1 MAKKPTDFTDEKS
14 LVEEALT
21 AAKER
26 SQEWSESASSL
37 ANETGQIMTERDQL
51 DSKFK
56 ALQDELK
63 YRDEKR
69 RDISDKLDR
78 CPPHLLNESGIAE
91 AMTRLLGEKGYDPK
105 FFTREKKGTEDHF
118 IVKNPRLLNQAR
130 EIGQTM
136 GVLVFSPKYDRVVID
151 AVKLKEMIQPL
162 FNDKN
167 TQVAIKDRPAK
178 IEAMWEPQL
187 AADEDRLRNMS
198 GYFQRLVEKADALHV
213 RALR

>member
-1 MAKKPTDFTDEKS
+1 M
-14 LVEEALT
+14 
-21 AAKER
+21 
-26 SQEWSESASSL
+26 
-37 ANETGQIMTERDQL
+37 
-51 DSKFK
+51 
-56 ALQDELK
+56 
-63 YRDEKR
+63 
-69 RDISDKLDR
+69 
-78 CPPHLLNESGIAE
+78 
-91 AMTRLLGEKGYDPK
+91 
-105 FFTREKKGTEDHF
+105 
-118 IVKNPRLLNQAR
+118 
-130 EIGQTM
+130 
-136 GVLVFSPKYDRVVID
+136 FSPKYDRVVID